1 MFKRLKN
8 NEDKNLTKLQAIND
22 KGEQQLREL
31 KNIGKSNKLKA
42 IDEIRRKNQE
52 ADKILLD
59 VKKID
64 TILYTAE
71 LFCTKTD
78 GRKYDFNIFVLL
90 LKFVEKTLNY
100 EITLDEAIRD
110 QNELEKLIFRL
121 ENYNEKN
128 KKIEE
133 KNKALKSAVKL
144 FRVREDII
152 GFYRKGIFPFL
163 GNVFKTKE
171 EEKSEEKSEEKFING
186 GIIFIKEKS
195 RDINN
200 DFFKKYFDFVAS
212 IDLANKL
219 YKTKDPKE
227 NSEIVEETKNTWSNL
242 KDEIKEMSKEEIKN
256 EKPNEIFGIANEI
269 IDFNKEIQ
277 K

>member
-8 NEDKNLTKLQAIND
+8 IEDTNLTKLQAIND

-31 KNIGKSNKLKA
+31 KNIGKTNTLKA
-42 IDEIRRKNQE
+42 IDKIRRKNQE
-52 ADKILLD
+52 AGKILLD

-71 LFCTKTD
+71 LVCTKTD
-78 GRKYDFNIFVLL
+78 GSKYDFNIFVLP

-100 EITLDEAIRD
+100 EITLDEAIKD
-110 QNELEKLIFRL
+110 QNKLEKLIIRL
-121 ENYNEKN
+121 ENYNAKN

-133 KNKALKSAVKL
+133 KNKVLKSAVKL
-144 FRVREDII
+144 FCVREDII
-152 GFYRKGIFPFL
+152 GFYRKGVFPFK

-171 EEKSEEKSEEKFING
+171 EEYKTTDSKEKSEI
-186 GIIFIKEKS
+186 
-195 RDINN
+195 
-200 DFFKKYFDFVAS
+200 A
-212 IDLANKL
+212 
-219 YKTKDPKE
+219 
-227 NSEIVEETKNTWSNL
+227 EETKNTWSNL
-242 KDEIKEMSKEEIKN
+242 KDQIKEMSKEEIKN
-256 EKPNEIFGIANEI
+256 EKPNDIFGIANEI